1 MSVYRKSAS
10 TNVESMVGEI
20 ERMLSAY
27 YGLIDDCEDCPEWKR
42 KIVLDLGGTVS
53 YLTLTI
59 DDTSREQL
67 IETSEIFLRFD
78 AEKQTYFK

>member
-10 TNVESMVGEI
+10 TNFESMVGEI

-27 YGLIDDCEDCPEWKR
+27 YGLIDDCEDFPEWKR

-59 DDTSREQL
+59 DDTSR
-67 IETSEIFLRFD
+67 D
-78 AEKQTYFK
+78 